1 MKKIYT
7 KLIVIV
13 LQLVLAVSVVAMS
26 SYAWMVLAGNPAAEG
41 IQITIGGGN
50 TILVAADVSETVGG
64 VTYHYP
70 GAFSDTL
77 NFGQNK
83 GYEYLNTVG
92 ALTPVSTA
100 DGLNWFIPEYYDPSD
115 PEVQSGAVLSGTMRS
130 IQEFSVDQF
139 LEHANL
145 SAEEEKLI
153 REGSYIYLDF
163 WVVSPGQD
171 YTLRI
176 STDINDDS
184 GGSFVMDLPDVVE
197 AGDSYTLSSGSSG
210 AAACVRVG
218 LLTNSD
224 DLIDD
229 TMLHYQNSIAFNEMY
244 RKLRGAY
251 TEPNSGWQVY
261 SSDYRFTIY
270 EPNGDTHNGSA
281 ANGTY
286 VVTSPIGLVNGTAR
300 LMDISDRLTVQ
311 LSSLW
316 TMAQIGSGT
325 QLEQRLQTAL
335 LEPAFSGLSAEA
347 VTAKFYNDYLAGQV
361 TPYVTT
367 GLFVKN
373 TANLYTAAAGG
384 TVLDSY
390 LTGENRLAGAT
401 DDVYIV
407 KLEKNVP
414 QRIRMFVWL
423 EGQDVDCVN
432 GVSASSFAL
441 RIELAGSN
449 MEDSD

>member
-1 MKKIYT
+1 MKKIYA

-50 TILVAADVSETVGG
+50 TILVAADVSETVDG

-70 GAFSDTL
+70 YAFSDTL
-77 NFGQNK
+77 NFGQSK
-83 GYEYLNTVG
+83 SYEYLKTVG
-92 ALTPVSTA
+92 PLTPVSTA
-100 DGLNWFIPEYYDPSD
+100 DGVNWFIPEYYDPSD
-115 PEVQSGAVLSGTMRS
+115 PEVASGAILSGTMKS
-130 IQEFSVDQF
+130 IQDFTVDEFLQ
-139 LEHANL
+139 HANL

-153 REGSYIYLDF
+153 EKGSYIYLDF

-184 GGSFVMDLPDVVE
+184 GGSFVMDLPGAVKS
-197 AGDSYTLSSGSSG
+197 GDSYTLSGASSG
-210 AAACVRVG
+210 ASACVRVG
-218 LLTNSD
+218 LLVNPD

-229 TMLHYQNSIAFNEMY
+229 TMLHYQNSAAFNEQY
-244 RKLRGAY
+244 RRLRGAY
-251 TEPNSGWQVY
+251 TEPDSGWQVY
-261 SSDYRFTIY
+261 SGNYRFTIY
-270 EPNGDTHNGSA
+270 EPNGDAHSGA
-281 ANGTY
+281 AADGTY
-286 VVTSPIGLVNGTAR
+286 VVTRPIGLVNGSAQ

-311 LSSLW
+311 LRSLW
-316 TMAQIGSGT
+316 TMAAAGSGS
-325 QLEQRLQTAL
+325 QLEQRFQTAL
-335 LEPAFSGLSAEA
+335 MEPSFSGLTAEE
-347 VTAKFYNDYLAGQV
+347 TSAKFYNDYLAGQV

-373 TANLYTAAAGG
+373 TANLYTAASGG

-401 DDVYIV
+401 DDVYII
-407 KLEKNVP
+407 KLEKNIP
-414 QRIRMFVWL
+414 QRIRMFIWL
-423 EGQDVDCVN
+423 EGQDVDCIN